1 MGVTVMGPEMG
12 PEIYIREEAPYYFP
26 FNKMFRAPISGPL
39 GSEFANNRF
48 FFAFFSAGPVV
59 WASVGARNGARNT
72 YNIFH
77 QKLQTILDI

>member
-1 MGVTVMGPEMG
+1 MGVTVMG

-59 WASVGARNGARNT
+59 WASVGARNT